1 MMFQL
6 TSAFLLALSSSIDT
20 VSAQQEAVI
29 GVNNLIN
36 GACAVDYDPNDNVDY
51 FPMKYRKPSINSYGN
66 IDIFGNKFVPHES
79 TDFLNIEYHDNYKIV
94 TNSHQQPPKTYL
106 LYQCGTE
113 IPDIVT
119 NGDFEFDLVVSVPH
133 QGGLALTQTPQIP
146 YVELLG
152 LREEVIAYVGDP
164 QYVTSPCMSYM
175 MTGAGDDDQIQV
187 VYDSNITIMEGLT
200 DTFRTEHPD
209 AIIVSGPTNNVVGD
223 RVIVASATQERTNVA
238 TFDWIAFY
246 ASFYNLEGESNRIS
260 TLMQESYDCIS
271 DVSTNIVKQQR
282 NLENVG
288 EEYHTPTIFW
298 ANFFTYDD
306 LGWSVGDCPT
316 SDANFYCEYAAHC
329 DATILS
335 RPEGVG
341 FNRTYGGSPTV
352 YWYISDEEALE
363 MGKNADIF
371 IYTGGDWDS
380 VYKSHS
386 SMLDQ
391 FKAVQNKQVF
401 DTLGQGPSAWLEQR
415 YAEYNTVGL
424 DLCDI
429 VGHSIMATVNGGDN
443 ATNRWFR
450 NIYTEPIGALPVCDV
465 AGGEI
470 SQPYVPP
477 EVNCVQPPEEG
488 VEIVNGQK
496 EEISSPSQEQ
506 EEDDDSA
513 ASGFCNYFSY
523 SNLLLVSF
531 AGMVVSQM

>member
-1 MMFQL
+1 MQ
-6 TSAFLLALSSSIDT
+6 
-20 VSAQQEAVI
+20 
-29 GVNNLIN
+29 
-36 GACAVDYDPNDNVDY
+36 DN
-51 FPMKYRKPSINSYGN
+51 
-66 IDIFGNKFVPHES
+66 
-79 TDFLNIEYHDNYKIV
+79 
-94 TNSHQQPPKTYL
+94 
-106 LYQCGTE
+106 
-113 IPDIVT
+113 
-119 NGDFEFDLVVSVPH
+119 
-133 QGGLALTQTPQIP
+133 
-146 YVELLG
+146 
-152 LREEVIAYVGDP
+152 
-164 QYVTSPCMSYM
+164 
-175 MTGAGDDDQIQV
+175 
-187 VYDSNITIMEGLT
+187 
-200 DTFRTEHPD
+200 
-209 AIIVSGPTNNVVGD
+209 
-223 RVIVASATQERTNVA
+223 
-238 TFDWIAFY
+238 
-246 ASFYNLEGESNRIS
+246 
-260 TLMQESYDCIS
+260 YDCIS
-271 DVSTNIVKQQR
+271 DVSTNIVEQQR
-282 NLENVG
+282 ILEN
-288 EEYHTPTIFW
+288 EEAEYHTPNIFW

-316 SDANFYCEYAAHC
+316 WDANFYCEYAAHC

-363 MGKNADIF
+363 MGKNADVF

-415 YAEYNTVGL
+415 YAEYDTVGL

-429 VGHSIMATVNGGDN
+429 VGHSIATVNGGD
-443 ATNRWFR
+443 ANRLFR
-450 NIYTEPIGALPVCDV
+450 NVYTEPIGSLPVCDV

-470 SQPYVPP
+470 SRPYVPP

-488 VEIVNGQK
+488 VEIVNGP
-496 EEISSPSQEQ
+496 EEISSPPHKQV
-506 EEDDDSA
+506 EDGDSA